1 MSLVDSIMLIALVEF
16 NLSLEKNKFRRQA
29 HLIVETFIEL
39 IFEGSMGTDRRFK
52 RLICTIWVHAKQFQN
67 SVTENS
73 FLDNSCCD

>member
-1 MSLVDSIMLIALVEF
+1 MLIALVEF

-52 RLICTIWVHAKQFQN
+52 RLICTIWVHA
-67 SVTENS
+67 
-73 FLDNSCCD
+73 